1 MMRGGYLTMSMSD
14 ELFEHSPAM
23 LWQGDATGRCARLNA
38 AQREFWGVQ
47 ADQVAQFDWS
57 STLLREDRSL
67 VEGPFGEGMR
77 AQKPFTCEARYRR
90 ADGTVRL
97 LRTRANPL
105 FDPSGRFLGM
115 VGINEDVTELRV
127 AQSDL
132 AAANT
137 DLKTSLQEAQTVM
150 RRFELATSIA
160 GLAMSEHDA
169 DLRYV
174 WAHGI
179 PNSSIGRTPSEIVG
193 GQLGGML
200 DELLQFALQ
209 SEGTVVRELEFSVDG
224 RRQWWE
230 VQACRLPGTDER
242 GGVLASALDVTAR
255 RLNEQKL
262 EVLARELSHRV
273 KNVYAVVQSIVYQAA
288 KVSGVPSD
296 FVDKLSARLRTL
308 AAAQDDLLAAG
319 RDYVDMKQLSQQ
331 TLGHVENVDVTGPE
345 VKVPARLAPYVA
357 LALHELATN
366 SLKYGALERSQ
377 TARFEWAVQGDNELV
392 MQWIESS
399 DQLGQTAQHIG
410 FGTLLLTKIFARAT
424 GGQAARDWEDGAF
437 KWTAR
442 LPLRAEITVGDP

>member
-1 MMRGGYLTMSMSD
+1 MTMSD

-23 LWQGDATGRCARLNA
+23 LWHGDATGRCVRLNA

-47 ADQVAQFDWS
+47 ADRVAKFDWS
-57 STLLREDRSL
+57 STLLLEDRPL

-77 AQKPFTCEARYRR
+77 EHKPFTCEARYRR

-105 FDPSGRFLGM
+105 FDDAGRFLGM

-127 AQSDL
+127 AQADL
-132 AAANT
+132 AAANA
-137 DLKTSLQEAQTVM
+137 DLKASLREAQTVM
-150 RRFELATSIA
+150 RRFEQATSIA
-160 GLAMSEHDA
+160 GLSMSEHDA

-179 PNSSIGRTPSEIVG
+179 PNSSIGRTPSEIIG
-193 GQLGGML
+193 GQLGDLL
-200 DELLQFALQ
+200 DEFLRSALH
-209 SEGTVVRELEFSVDG
+209 SKETVTKELEFSVDG

-230 VQACRLPGTDER
+230 VQACRLPGADDR
-242 GGVLASALDVTAR
+242 GGVLASAFDVTAR

-273 KNVYAVVQSIVYQAA
+273 KNVYAVVQAIVYQAA
-288 KVSGVPSD
+288 KVSGVPGD
-296 FVDKLSARLRTL
+296 FVDKLSDRLRTL
-308 AAAQDDLLAAG
+308 AAAQDGLLAAG
-319 RDYVDMKQLSQQ
+319 RDYVDMHELSEQ

-345 VKVPARLAPYVA
+345 VRVPARVAPYVA

-366 SLKYGALERSQ
+366 SLKYGALQKSRRA
-377 TARFEWAVQGDNELV
+377 TFEWTLEDGDQMSLE
-392 MQWIESS
+392 WIEPS
-399 DQLGQTAQHIG
+399 DRKAPSTDHTG
-410 FGTLLLTKIFARAT
+410 FGTLLLSKIFARAT
-424 GGQAARDWEDGAF
+424 GGQAARSWDENGL

-442 LPLRAEITVGDP
+442 LPLRAEITM

>member
-1 MMRGGYLTMSMSD
+1 
-14 ELFEHSPAM
+14 M
-23 LWQGDATGRCARLNA
+23 LWQGDATGRCSRLNA

-47 ADQVAQFDWS
+47 ADRVTEFDWF
-57 STLLREDRSL
+57 STLLLDDRSL

-77 AQKPFTCEARYRR
+77 EQKPFACEARYRR

-97 LRTRANPL
+97 LRTSANPI
-105 FDPSGRFLGM
+105 FDGAGKFLGM

-127 AQSDL
+127 AQTDL
-132 AAANT
+132 AAANA
-137 DLKTSLQEAQTVM
+137 DLKVSLHEAQIVM
-150 RRFELATSIA
+150 RRFEQATRIA

-179 PNSSIGRTPSEIVG
+179 PYSSIGRTPSEFVG
-193 GQLGGML
+193 GELGEML
-200 DELLQFALQ
+200 DDILRTALR
-209 SEGTVVRELEFSVDG
+209 SEETVSKELEFAVDG

-273 KNVYAVVQSIVYQAA
+273 KNVYAVVQAIVQQAA
-288 KVSGVPSD
+288 KVSGVPND
-296 FVDKLSARLRTL
+296 FVDKLSDRLRTL
-308 AAAQDDLLAAG
+308 AAAQDGLLAAG
-319 RDYVDMKQLSQQ
+319 RDHVDMMELSKQ
-331 TLGHVENVDVTGPE
+331 TLGHVENVSIAGPE
-345 VKVPARLAPYVA
+345 VRVPARLAPYVA

-366 SLKYGALERSQ
+366 SLKYGALEQSQ
-377 TARFEWAVQGDNELV
+377 SAKFEWSVDGDNELHL
-392 MQWIESS
+392 QWVEASGWS
-399 DQLGQTAQHIG
+399 TSHSEHRG

-424 GGQAARDWEDGAF
+424 GGQAARDWADGVLR
-437 KWTAR
+437 WTAQV
-442 LPLRAEITVGDP
+442 PLRAEITM

>member
-1 MMRGGYLTMSMSD
+1 MNTSD

-23 LWQGDATGRCARLNA
+23 LWQGDETGRCARLNA
-38 AQREFWGVQ
+38 AQRDFWGVR
-47 ADQVAQFDWS
+47 ADQVSQFDWS
-57 STLLREDRSL
+57 STLLPEDREL

-97 LRTRANPL
+97 LRTKANPL

-127 AQSDL
+127 AQAGL
-132 AAANT
+132 ADANAE
-137 DLKTSLQEAQTVM
+137 LKASLQDAQTVM
-150 RRFELATSIA
+150 RRFEQATSIA

-174 WAHGI
+174 WAHGV

-193 GQLGGML
+193 GQLGNLL
-200 DELLQFALQ
+200 DEVLRTALHSEQ
-209 SEGTVVRELEFSVDG
+209 SVTRELEFSVDG

-230 VQACRLPGTDER
+230 VQARRTPGADER

-273 KNVYAVVQSIVYQAA
+273 KNVYAVVQAIVYQAA
-288 KVSGVPSD
+288 KVSGVPGD
-296 FVDKLSARLRTL
+296 FVEKLSDRLQTL
-308 AAAQDDLLAAG
+308 AAAQDGLLAAG
-319 RDYVDMKQLSQQ
+319 RDYVNMQELAEQ
-331 TLGHVENVDVTGPE
+331 TLGHVENVEVAGPDVR
-345 VKVPARLAPYVA
+345 VPARVAPYVA

-366 SLKYGALERSQ
+366 SLKYGALGRSRKC
-377 TARFEWAVQGDNELV
+377 TFVWTVENDDGMSL
-392 MQWIESS
+392 QWIEPS
-399 DQLGQTAQHIG
+399 DMGPPATENTG
-410 FGTLLLTKIFARAT
+410 FGTLLLTRIFARAT
-424 GGQAARDWEDGAF
+424 GGQASRIWENGEL
-437 KWTAR
+437 KWIAH
-442 LPLRAEITVGDP
+442 LPLRVEITM